1 MTGIVIPDGGTI
13 GSTSDTDAIS
23 VASDGKITLSQKP
36 TFSQGIANTGTID
49 AGTIGSAVTGAGLTG
64 GVELWRLNN
73 DILNDDIPL
82 GNSGGE
88 WTIGTGN
95 QSNTGVDTYGTGL
108 VSESN
113 GIFTINENGY
123 FLITINLLAQ
133 RVNNVH
139 GKIDIQSSSTSGSG
153 YTVIGKGYA
162 LTQGSGQDQANVTV
176 QALIKVT
183 GSSPFNHKYIRFG
196 YDTNDQYMYALGN
209 ALYNFTYVI
218 FHKISDV

>member
-1 MTGIVIPDGGTI
+1 MPSDLQVTNLKALDGTAGISIADSTGNITLNNPITSGTFNGTI
-13 GSTSDTDAIS
+13 GSS
-23 VASDGKITLSQKP
+23 AS
-36 TFSQGIANTGTID
+36 
-49 AGTIGSAVTGAGLTG
+49 GSGLTG
-64 GVELWRLNN
+64 GMELWRLNS
-73 DILNDDIPL
+73 DIVNDDNPL

-88 WTIGTGN
+88 WSIGTGN
-95 QSNTGVDTYGTGL
+95 QSNSGVDTYGTGL

-113 GIFTINENGY
+113 GTFTINENGY
-123 FLITINLLAQ
+123 FLITISLLAH

-153 YTVIGKGYA
+153 YTVIGKAYA
-162 LTQGSGQDQANVTV
+162 LTQGAGQDSANATV

-196 YDTNDQYMYALGN
+196 YDTNDASMYALGDPN
-209 ALYNFTYVI
+209 YNFTYAI